1 MGGVAH
7 QSGQVESSGEAGLA
21 LCQEIAEAL
30 VRVFSGSKARELTH
44 GPKPAAMHR
53 GMNAARIRGL
63 AREAEVA
70 VRIPIWQ
77 IRFRVQ
83 PLNRVPGNGGELGL
97 PLMAFF
103 KGRMEGVFLPCLF
116 FGRRRSIY

>member
-7 QSGQVESSGEAGLA
+7 QSGEVESSGEAGLA
-21 LCQEIAEAL
+21 LRQEIAEAL

-70 VRIPIWQ
+70 VGFPIWQ

-83 PLNRVPGNGGELGL
+83 PANRIARNRGEFRLSL
-97 PLMAFF
+97 RAFF
-103 KGRMEGVFLPCLF
+103 
-116 FGRRRSIY
+116 